1 MDLSLTEQQ
10 ELLKTTARDFME
22 REASKDTLL
31 ELEETES
38 GYSDELWQ
46 KASDIGWLGMLVPE
60 QYGGSGN
67 SLTDA
72 AVVFEQMGA
81 GPLSGPFFSSGVL
94 GALTVLEAGSEEQR
108 QRYLPSI
115 AVGREIA
122 TLALTEPDY
131 GWGPDSV
138 SMRAQPTDNGY
149 VLSGTKLFV
158 HDAASATTLITAV
171 RARGY
176 EGVTL
181 MMVDANTPGVS
192 TRLLPGFLGWVGEVI
207 FDSVEVP
214 ADAVLGEPG
223 SAWQPLHR
231 AIQKAIPILC
241 AYKVGGSQAVFDM
254 TLEYSR
260 TRIQFSNPIGR
271 FQRVQDH
278 IINII
283 NHLDAARWATYEALW
298 KLDSNT
304 RTGNGLDTSIHLAK
318 TVTSEGYYQA
328 CNAAHEV
335 HAGIGVMQEYGLT
348 LHTKMSRTLYHYMG
362 DPRFHRKRM
371 AETLNF

>member
-60 QYGGSGN
+60 QYGGSGS

-72 AVVFEQMGA
+72 AVVYEQMGA

-94 GALTVLEAGSEEQR
+94 GALTILEVGT
-108 QRYLPSI
+108 
-115 AVGREIA
+115 VGREIA
-122 TLALTEPDY
+122 SLALTEPDY
-131 GWGPDSV
+131 GWGLDSV

-171 RARGY
+171 RARGH
-176 EGVTL
+176 EGMTL

-192 TRLLPGFLGWVGEVI
+192 TRLLSGFMGWVGEVTY
-207 FDSVEVP
+207 DSVEVS

-223 SAWQPLHR
+223 SAWQPLQR
-231 AIQKAIPILC
+231 AFQKAIPILC
-241 AYKVGGSQAVFDM
+241 AYQVGGSQAVFDM

-260 TRIQFSNPIGR
+260 TRIQFGNPIGR

-278 IINII
+278 IVNII
-283 NHLDAARWATYEALW
+283 NHLDAARWTTFEALW
-298 KLDSNT
+298 KLDSDRLT
-304 RTGNGLDTSIHLAK
+304 DNGLETSIHLAK
-318 TVTSEGYYQA
+318 AVTTEGYYQA
-328 CNAAHEV
+328 CNGAHEV
-335 HAGIGVMQEYGLT
+335 HAGIGVMKDYGLT
-348 LHTKMSRTLYHYMG
+348 LHTQMSRTLYHYLG

-371 AETLNF
+371 AETLDF

>member
-22 REASKDTLL
+22 REASKDILL

-60 QYGGSGN
+60 QYGGSGS

-72 AVVFEQMGA
+72 AVVYEQMGA

-94 GALTVLEAGSEEQR
+94 GALTILEAGTEEQR
-108 QRYLPSI
+108 QRYLPSM

-122 TLALTEPDY
+122 SLALTEPDY

-149 VLSGTKLFV
+149 VLRGTKLFV

-171 RARGY
+171 RARGH

-192 TRLLPGFLGWVGEVI
+192 TRLLSGFMGWVGEVTY
-207 FDSVEVP
+207 DSVEVA

-223 SAWQPLHR
+223 AAWQPLQR
-231 AIQKAIPILC
+231 AFQKAIPILC
-241 AYKVGGSQAVFDM
+241 AYQVGGSQAVFDM

-260 TRIQFSNPIGR
+260 TRIQFGNPIGR

-278 IINII
+278 IVNII
-283 NHLDAARWATYEALW
+283 NNLDAARWTTYEALW
-298 KLDSNT
+298 KLDSDRLT
-304 RTGNGLDTSIHLAK
+304 DNGLETSIHLAK
-318 TVTSEGYYQA
+318 AVTTEG
-328 CNAAHEV
+328 
-335 HAGIGVMQEYGLT
+335 
-348 LHTKMSRTLYHYMG
+348 
-362 DPRFHRKRM
+362 
-371 AETLNF
+371 